1 MMMKK
6 KRLITLSMA
15 TKQSIQKVVEKAK
28 ATPPD
33 QEQTSQVVRH
43 KGEESPPSPLITPIY
58 SKYIMKTRKLDVT
71 NLLSPRGVLGIAL
84 AATYSPLDA
93 WWQQTIL
100 IIAVGYTFGKG
111 SGSPAVG

>member
-1 MMMKK
+1 LDSLN
-6 KRLITLSMA
+6 RLPLRDLQRSSRA
-15 TKQSIQKVVEKAK
+15 AAQKVVEKAK
-28 ATPPD
+28 ATPPR

-84 AATYSPLDA
+84 AATYSPADA

-100 IIAVGYTFGKG
+100 IIAVGYILITALLGRRD
-111 SGSPAVG
+111 